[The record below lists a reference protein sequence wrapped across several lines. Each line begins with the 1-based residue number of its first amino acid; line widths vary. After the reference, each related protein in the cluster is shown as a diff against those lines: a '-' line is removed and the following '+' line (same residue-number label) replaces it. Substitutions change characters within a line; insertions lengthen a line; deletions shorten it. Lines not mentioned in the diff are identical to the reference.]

1 MRQFVVRRDIGSTWA
16 TATIRAPQ
24 VFRTFPVVHESVVR
38 DGLMGQTSGSDV
50 SHTAVELE
58 DWLKESYST
67 SYRTAYV
74 LVGNPADAQDAV
86 QEAFL
91 RVWRFRDSLKNQADY
106 RPWLYRVL
114 VNACYSHMRREI
126 RHRDRRASADALD
139 EALTPDRTTR
149 FDARSDVARAVSNLS
164 VDLRTVVLLRYF
176 AELSEREI
184 ATAIDRPVGTVKSR
198 LNEARR
204 RLSQDP
210 FLHDDDATFTIDKEV
225 ASDHE

>member
-1 MRQFVVRRDIGSTWA
+1 V
-16 TATIRAPQ
+16 P
-24 VFRTFPVVHESVVR
+24 
-38 DGLMGQTSGSDV
+38 
-50 SHTAVELE
+50 HTAVELE
-58 DWLKESYST
+58 DWLKESYDT

-74 LVGNPADAQDAV
+74 LVGNPTDAQDAV

-91 RVWRFRDSLKNQADY
+91 RVWRFRDSLKNRADY

-139 EALTPDRTTR
+139 EVLTPDRTTR
-149 FDARSDVARAVSNLS
+149 FDARSDVARAVANLS
-164 VDLRTVVLLRYF
+164 VDLRAVVLLRYF

-210 FLHDDDATFTIDKEV
+210 FLHDGDTAFTIDTEV